1 MLPYIGI
8 HSIHAKEYLLPQELT
23 ALRQQRA
30 VKGELAVQMSQP
42 LPHHVYHTEVITV
55 KLVIIPAGINQNSPV
70 CPDFSVR
77 IKSERPRLAV
87 CHAQVIPVVKL
98 FTVPSGSAPEDGQIR
113 QIVFKMDLVL
123 CKHIVN
129 RQVSFVYMDIPAV
142 GPK

>member
-8 HSIHAKEYLLPQELT
+8 HSIHAKEYLLPQGLARFRKPCT
-23 ALRQQRA
+23 
-30 VKGELAVQMSQP
+30 VKGVLSMLIGQP
-42 LPHHVYHTEVITV
+42 LPHHVHYAEVITV
-55 KLVIIPAGINQNSPV
+55 KFVIIPAGINQNSPV

-87 CHAQVIPVVKL
+87 SPAQVIPVVKL
-98 FTVPSGSAPEDGQIR
+98 FPVPSGSAPEDGQIR

-142 GPK
+142 SPK

>member
-55 KLVIIPAGINQNSPV
+55 KLAVMPAGINQNGAP

-77 IKSERPRLAV
+77 IKLELPLFAV
-87 CHAQVIPVVKL
+87 CPAQVIPVDQL
-98 FTVPSGSAPEDGQIR
+98 FPVPGGSAPEDGQIR